1 MRLAAAQ
8 DQDPHMKK
16 PEEELYMR
24 VRCTSIGWV
33 GDHGAIVG
41 LQQFN
46 DIDAPHHSVELPF
59 EFPILLS
66 ALESD
71 AWAACMDG
79 VPSFLNDFNQPL
91 DSLAI
96 CEVRVH
102 AEPGDRPGEVIIAEA
117 RAIPQSDRD
126 DGLIRLERH
135 VIEKTEHRAAV
146 SLGEALSIAQR
157 FSLPVVL
164 EAKALLQAAKAC
176 VDCMRLEQ
184 LCNGDAESCD
194 LELLFLS
201 ERLAEASQPGV
212 PASSIGLVMKQL
224 QPFAWYWAEEGP
236 ALAGAAVEK
245 AARKPLMHYFESYR
259 RLSERS
265 AAET

>member
-146 SLGEALSIAQR
+146 SLGEALLSASPCQWCWKPKLCCR
-157 FSLPVVL
+157 
-164 EAKALLQAAKAC
+164 LQK
-176 VDCMRLEQ
+176 
-184 LCNGDAESCD
+184 
-194 LELLFLS
+194 
-201 ERLAEASQPGV
+201 
-212 PASSIGLVMKQL
+212 
-224 QPFAWYWAEEGP
+224 P
-236 ALAGAAVEK
+236 ALTACAWSSFAMAMQSHATWSFSSCLNGLQK
-245 AARKPLMHYFESYR
+245 LLSQGFLHRPL
-259 RLSERS
+259 
-265 AAET
+265 A